1 MQNELFDNP
10 LRHQVFLPGNGC
22 DSWVSLYPTKVFKS
36 TLGNLFTSSFLSE
49 STFMLANVLLCFFV
63 IWGGLEDRKKY
74 LINLWQINE
83 AHATFLLFY
92 KCINIVFLHHNLEIK
107 GCANF
112 CPKKVEILENS
123 FNLTIL
129 GLTGQLCNMRILQTS
144 QHENSFFFLWKW

>member
-112 CPKKVEILENS
+112 CPKKWRFL
-123 FNLTIL
+123 
-129 GLTGQLCNMRILQTS
+129 RILLT
-144 QHENSFFFLWKW
+144 WPYWV

>member
-1 MQNELFDNP
+1 MKLFGNEK
-10 LRHQVFLPGNGC
+10 RHLDFGMEHFSKINKRLILILKSGKCFINTIYFSLKIQIRFFGDFGR
-22 DSWVSLYPTKVFKS
+22 SW
-36 TLGNLFTSSFLSE
+36 TS
-49 STFMLANVLLCFFV
+49 
-63 IWGGLEDRKKY
+63 KKY

-144 QHENSFFFLWKW
+144 QHENSFFFMEMIAKCTQVNYVM

>member
-36 TLGNLFTSSFLSE
+36 TLGNLFTSSFFVRKYLHVSKC
-49 STFMLANVLLCFFV
+49 SFVFFFV

-112 CPKKVEILENS
+112 CPKKWRFL
-123 FNLTIL
+123 
-129 GLTGQLCNMRILQTS
+129 RILLT
-144 QHENSFFFLWKW
+144 WPYWV